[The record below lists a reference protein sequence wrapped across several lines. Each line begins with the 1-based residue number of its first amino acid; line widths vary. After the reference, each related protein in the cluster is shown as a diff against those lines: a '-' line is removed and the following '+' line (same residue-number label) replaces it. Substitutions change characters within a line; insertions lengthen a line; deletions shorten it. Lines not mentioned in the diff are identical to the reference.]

1 MASSHYEKYLYIRT
15 EADEDDD
22 DDAARSIAL
31 PSSRITA
38 IAPSAAA
45 TLTIWFESVNNIH
58 TEGDDELVLK
68 DSVVLNVTTHR
79 HKEVASKIIQ
89 AINGGPH
96 DDGWIVVADD
106 STVEYGGA
114 AGSKTAVYL
123 DSDIATMGAI
133 TIAAANS

>member
-38 IAPSAAA
+38 IAPSSDSAV
-45 TLTIWFESVNNIH
+45 TIWFESVNNIH

-68 DSVVLNVTTHR
+68 DSIVLNVTTHR
-79 HKEVASKIIQ
+79 HKKVMAQSIQ
-89 AINGGPH
+89 AINGTRNLS
-96 DDGWIVVADD
+96 DGWIVVADD
-106 STVEYGGA
+106 TTTDFDA
-114 AGSKTAVYL
+114 TTRAAVYL
-123 DSDIATMGAI
+123 HPDITSVGAI
-133 TIAAANS
+133 NIAAANS

>member
-31 PSSRITA
+31 PSSRIVA
-38 IAPSAAA
+38 IAPASDT
-45 TLTIWFESVNNIH
+45 TLTIWFESVNNMF
-58 TEGDDELVLK
+58 TSGDDEIVKK
-68 DSVVLNVTTHR
+68 DSVVLNVTAHR

-106 STVEYGGA
+106 TTTDYDASTR
-114 AGSKTAVYL
+114 SAVYIH
-123 DSDIATMGAI
+123 SDITSVGAI

>member
-38 IAPSAAA
+38 IAPSSDSAV
-45 TLTIWFESVNNIH
+45 TIWFESVNNIH

-68 DSVVLNVTTHR
+68 DSIVLNVTTHR
-79 HKEVASKIIQ
+79 HKKVMAQIIR
-89 AINGGPH
+89 AINGTRNLS
-96 DDGWIVVADD
+96 DGWIVVADD
-106 STVEYGGA
+106 TTTDYDGSTR
-114 AGSKTAVYL
+114 SAVYL
-123 DSDIATMGAI
+123 HDDITSVGAI
-133 TIAAANS
+133 TIAVANS

>member
-79 HKEVASKIIQ
+79 HKEVASRIIQ

-106 STVEYGGA
+106 TTTDFDA
-114 AGSKTAVYL
+114 TTRAAVYL
-123 DSDIATMGAI
+123 HPDITSVGAI
-133 TIAAANS
+133 NIAAANS

>member
-31 PSSRITA
+31 PSSRIVG
-38 IAPSAAA
+38 IAPASDT
-45 TLTIWFESVNNIH
+45 TLTIWFESVNNMH
-58 TEGDDELVLK
+58 TAGDNELVLK
-68 DSVVLNVTTHR
+68 DSVVLNVTAHR

-106 STVEYGGA
+106 TTTDYDASTR
-114 AGSKTAVYL
+114 SAVYIH
-123 DSDIATMGAI
+123 SDITSVGAI

>member
-31 PSSRITA
+31 PSSRISA
-38 IAPSAAA
+38 IAPSAAG
-45 TLTIWFESVNNIH
+45 TLTIWFESVNNMH
-58 TEGDDELVLK
+58 TAGDNELVIK
-68 DSVVLNVTTHR
+68 DSVVLNVTAHR
-79 HKEVASKIIQ
+79 QKEVASKIIQ

-106 STVEYGGA
+106 TTTDYDASTRA
-114 AGSKTAVYL
+114 AVYIHE
-123 DSDIATMGAI
+123 DITSVGAI

>member
-31 PSSRITA
+31 PSSRISA
-38 IAPSAAA
+38 IAPSAAG
-45 TLTIWFESVNNIH
+45 TLTIWFESVNNTH
-58 TEGDDELVLK
+58 TAGDDEVVIK

-79 HKEVASKIIQ
+79 QKGVAQKIIQ

-106 STVEYGGA
+106 TTTDYDASTRA
-114 AGSKTAVYL
+114 AVYIH
-123 DSDIATMGAI
+123 SDISSVGAI
-133 TIAAANS
+133 TIATANS

>member
-31 PSSRITA
+31 PSSRISA
-38 IAPSAAA
+38 IAPSADG
-45 TLTIWFESVNNIH
+45 TLTIWFESVNNMH
-58 TEGDDELVLK
+58 TAGDNELVIK
-68 DSVVLNVTTHR
+68 DSVVLNVTRHR

-106 STVEYGGA
+106 STTDYDA
-114 AGSKTAVYL
+114 STRDAVYIHN
-123 DSDIATMGAI
+123 DITSVGAI

>member
-31 PSSRITA
+31 PSSRIVA
-38 IAPSAAA
+38 IAPASDT
-45 TLTIWFESVNNIH
+45 TLTIWFESVNNIF
-58 TEGDDELVLK
+58 TAGDNELVLK
-68 DSVVLNVTTHR
+68 DSVVLNVTAHR

-106 STVEYGGA
+106 STTDFDA
-114 AGSKTAVYL
+114 STRSAVYIHP
-123 DSDIATMGAI
+123 DITSVGAIAIAT
-133 TIAAANS
+133 ANS

>member
-31 PSSRITA
+31 PSSRISA
-38 IAPSAAA
+38 IAPSAAG
-45 TLTIWFESVNNIH
+45 TLTIWFESVNNMH
-58 TEGDDELVLK
+58 TAGDNELVIK
-68 DSVVLNVTTHR
+68 DSVVLNVTAHR
-79 HKEVASKIIQ
+79 QKEVASKIIQ

-106 STVEYGGA
+106 TTTDYDASTRN
-114 AGSKTAVYL
+114 AVYIH
-123 DSDIATMGAI
+123 SDITSVGAI

>member
-31 PSSRITA
+31 PSSRIVA
-38 IAPSAAA
+38 IAPSSDSAV
-45 TLTIWFESVNNIH
+45 TIWFESVNNIH

-68 DSVVLNVTTHR
+68 DSIVLNVTTHR
-79 HKEVASKIIQ
+79 HKKVMAQIIQ
-89 AINGGPH
+89 AINGTRNL

-106 STVEYGGA
+106 TTTDYDGSTR
-114 AGSKTAVYL
+114 SAVYL
-123 DSDIATMGAI
+123 HNDITSVGAI
-133 TIAAANS
+133 NIAAANS